1 MGSFDL
7 RIPIQCPGCK
17 RKIEIPARTS
27 APGKVIRCR
36 CGAEITLKGDDLRK
50 TQKAMDDLVATLK
63 RFGR

>member
-36 CGAEITLKGDDLRK
+36 CGAEITLKGDDMRKLQKSMDSIEAALRRLGK
-50 TQKAMDDLVATLK
+50 
-63 RFGR
+63 